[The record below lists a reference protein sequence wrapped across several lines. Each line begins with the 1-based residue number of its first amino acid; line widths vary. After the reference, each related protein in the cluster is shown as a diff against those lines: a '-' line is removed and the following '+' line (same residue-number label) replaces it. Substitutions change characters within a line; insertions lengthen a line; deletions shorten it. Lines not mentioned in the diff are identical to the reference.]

1 VRGHERGEAEPR
13 GQQKKSPAHPSHRRA
28 RLVAGFEKG
37 QDRGGIRSRVTMTLN
52 LKDFVHDVPDF
63 PKPGI
68 LFRDITPMLSDGPAF
83 AAAIDQLDQ
92 LTRGINYTRIIGI
105 ESRGFIFGAALA
117 QKRQCGFVPI
127 RKPKKLPRTTVR
139 ETYALEYGED
149 TLEMHEDAL
158 IKGERALIVDDVL
171 ATGGTAEA
179 AGRLVGRSLGEVA
192 GFAFL
197 IELDFLNGRSRLAPH
212 SVATVLHY

>member
-1 VRGHERGEAEPR
+1 
-13 GQQKKSPAHPSHRRA
+13 
-28 RLVAGFEKG
+28 
-37 QDRGGIRSRVTMTLN
+37 MTLN

-68 LFRDITPMLSDGPAF
+68 LFRDITPMLANGPAF
-83 AAAIDQLDQ
+83 ASAIDQLDQ
-92 LTRGINYTRIIGI
+92 LTRNISYTRVIGI

-117 QKRQCGFVPI
+117 HKRQCGFVPI
-127 RKPKKLPRTTVR
+127 RKPKKLPRAIVR

-158 IKGERALIVDDVL
+158 IKGEKALIVDDVL

-179 AGRLVGRSLGEVA
+179 AGRLVSRSLGEVA

>member
-1 VRGHERGEAEPR
+1 
-13 GQQKKSPAHPSHRRA
+13 
-28 RLVAGFEKG
+28 
-37 QDRGGIRSRVTMTLN
+37 MTLN
-52 LKDFVHDVPDF
+52 LKDFIHDVPDF
-63 PKPGI
+63 PKPGVV
-68 LFRDITPMLSDGPAF
+68 FRDITPMLANGQAF
-83 AAAIDQLDQ
+83 AEAIVRLDQ
-92 LTRGINYTRIIGI
+92 VTSDVRYTRIIGI

-117 QKRQCGFVPI
+117 QRKQCGFIPI
-127 RKPKKLPRTTVR
+127 RKPKKLPRATVR

-179 AGRLVGRSLGEVA
+179 AARLVDRSAGDVA

-197 IELDFLNGRSRLAPH
+197 IELDFLQGRSRLGPH
-212 SVATVLHY
+212 SVASVIHY

>member
-1 VRGHERGEAEPR
+1 M
-13 GQQKKSPAHPSHRRA
+13 
-28 RLVAGFEKG
+28 
-37 QDRGGIRSRVTMTLN
+37 DLN
-52 LKDFVHDVPDF
+52 LKHFIHDVPDF

-68 LFRDITPMLSDGPAF
+68 LFRDITPMLAHGPAF
-83 AAAIDQLDQ
+83 AAAIERLDD
-92 LTRGINYTRIIGI
+92 LTRDIGYTRIIGI

-117 QKRQCGFVPI
+117 QRRQCGFIPM
-127 RKPKKLPRTTVR
+127 RKPKKLPRATVR

-158 IKGERALIVDDVL
+158 LEGESALIVDDVL

-179 AGRLVGRSLGEVA
+179 AGKLVGRSRGTVA

-197 IELDFLNGRSRLAPH
+197 IELDFLEGKARLAPH
-212 SVATVLHY
+212 RVASLIHY

>member
-1 VRGHERGEAEPR
+1 
-13 GQQKKSPAHPSHRRA
+13 
-28 RLVAGFEKG
+28 
-37 QDRGGIRSRVTMTLN
+37 MTFD
-52 LKDFVHDVPDF
+52 LKPYIHDVPDF

-68 LFRDITPMLSDGPAF
+68 LFKDITPMLADGAAF
-83 AAAIDQLDQ
+83 AAAIEQLDNA
-92 LTRGINYTRIIGI
+92 TRGFDYTRIIGI

-117 QKRQCGFVPI
+117 QRRGCGFIPV
-127 RKPKKLPRTTVR
+127 RKPKKLPRATVR

-158 IKGERALIVDDVL
+158 ITGERALIVDDVL

-179 AGRLVGRSLGEVA
+179 AGRLVGRSAGTVA

-197 IELDFLNGRSRLAPH
+197 IELDFLGGRSRLDPH
-212 SVATVLHY
+212 TVASLVHY

>member
-1 VRGHERGEAEPR
+1 MP
-13 GQQKKSPAHPSHRRA
+13 
-28 RLVAGFEKG
+28 
-37 QDRGGIRSRVTMTLN
+37 LN

-68 LFRDITPMLSDGPAF
+68 LFRDITPMLANGPAF
-83 AAAIDQLDQ
+83 AAAIDQLDE
-92 LTRGINYTRIIGI
+92 LTRSISYTRIIGI

-117 QKRQCGFVPI
+117 QKRRCGFVPI
-127 RKPKKLPRTTVR
+127 RKPKKLPRATVR

-179 AGRLVGRSLGEVA
+179 AGRLVSRSRGEVA

>member
-1 VRGHERGEAEPR
+1 MP
-13 GQQKKSPAHPSHRRA
+13 
-28 RLVAGFEKG
+28 
-37 QDRGGIRSRVTMTLN
+37 LN

-68 LFRDITPMLSDGPAF
+68 LFRDITPMLADGPAF
-83 AAAIDQLDQ
+83 AAAIDQLDE
-92 LTRGINYTRIIGI
+92 LTRGIKYTRIIGI

-127 RKPKKLPRTTVR
+127 RKPKKLPRATVR

-179 AGRLVGRSLGEVA
+179 AGRLVSRSLGEVA

>member
-1 VRGHERGEAEPR
+1 
-13 GQQKKSPAHPSHRRA
+13 
-28 RLVAGFEKG
+28 
-37 QDRGGIRSRVTMTLN
+37 MTLN

-68 LFRDITPMLSDGPAF
+68 LFRDITPMLAHGPAF
-83 AAAIDQLDQ
+83 ASAIDQLDQ
-92 LTRGINYTRIIGI
+92 LTRNISYTRVIGI

-117 QKRQCGFVPI
+117 HRRQCGFVPI
-127 RKPKKLPRTTVR
+127 RKPRKLPRAIVR

-158 IKGERALIVDDVL
+158 IKGEKALIVDDVL

-179 AGRLVGRSLGEVA
+179 AGRLVSRSLGEVA

>member
-1 VRGHERGEAEPR
+1 
-13 GQQKKSPAHPSHRRA
+13 
-28 RLVAGFEKG
+28 
-37 QDRGGIRSRVTMTLN
+37 MTIN

-68 LFRDITPMLSDGPAF
+68 LFRDITPLLADGPAF
-83 AAAIDQLDQ
+83 AAAIEQLDE
-92 LTRGINYTRIIGI
+92 LTRDVRYTRIIGI

-117 QKRQCGFVPI
+117 QRRKCGFVPI
-127 RKPKKLPRTTVR
+127 RKPKKLPRATVR

-158 IKGERALIVDDVL
+158 IMGERALIVDDVL

-179 AGRLVGRSLGEVA
+179 AARLVSRSLGEVA

-197 IELDFLNGRSRLAPH
+197 IELDFLNGRGRLAPH

>member
-1 VRGHERGEAEPR
+1 MP
-13 GQQKKSPAHPSHRRA
+13 
-28 RLVAGFEKG
+28 
-37 QDRGGIRSRVTMTLN
+37 LN

-68 LFRDITPMLSDGPAF
+68 LFRDITPMLADGPAF
-83 AAAIDQLDQ
+83 AAAIDQLDE
-92 LTRGINYTRIIGI
+92 LTRSISYTRIIGI

-117 QKRQCGFVPI
+117 QKRRCGFVPI
-127 RKPKKLPRTTVR
+127 RKPKKLPRATVR

-158 IKGERALIVDDVL
+158 IKGERALIIDDVL

-179 AGRLVGRSLGEVA
+179 AGRLVSRSRGEVA

>member
-1 VRGHERGEAEPR
+1 
-13 GQQKKSPAHPSHRRA
+13 
-28 RLVAGFEKG
+28 
-37 QDRGGIRSRVTMTLN
+37 MTIN

-68 LFRDITPMLSDGPAF
+68 LFRDITPMLADGPAF
-83 AAAIDQLDQ
+83 AAAIEQLDE
-92 LTRGINYTRIIGI
+92 LTKNVKYTRIIGI

-117 QKRQCGFVPI
+117 QRRACGFVPM
-127 RKPKKLPRTTVR
+127 RKPKKLPRATVR

-158 IKGERALIVDDVL
+158 MEGERALIVDDVL

-179 AGRLVGRSLGEVA
+179 AARLVSRSRGEVA

-197 IELDFLNGRSRLAPH
+197 IELDFLNGARRLAPH

>member
-1 VRGHERGEAEPR
+1 MP
-13 GQQKKSPAHPSHRRA
+13 
-28 RLVAGFEKG
+28 
-37 QDRGGIRSRVTMTLN
+37 LN

-68 LFRDITPMLSDGPAF
+68 LFRDITPLLADGPAF
-83 AAAIDQLDQ
+83 AAAIDQLDE
-92 LTRGINYTRIIGI
+92 LTRSISYTRIIGI

-117 QKRQCGFVPI
+117 QKRGCGFVPI
-127 RKPKKLPRTTVR
+127 RKPKKLPRATVR

-179 AGRLVGRSLGEVA
+179 AGRLVSRSLGEVA

>member
-1 VRGHERGEAEPR
+1 
-13 GQQKKSPAHPSHRRA
+13 
-28 RLVAGFEKG
+28 
-37 QDRGGIRSRVTMTLN
+37 MTLN

-68 LFRDITPMLSDGPAF
+68 LFRDITPLLSDGPAF

-92 LTRGINYTRIIGI
+92 LTRSISYTRIIGI

-171 ATGGTAEA
+171 ATGGTAAA
-179 AGRLVGRSLGEVA
+179 AGRLVSRSLGEVA

>member
-1 VRGHERGEAEPR
+1 
-13 GQQKKSPAHPSHRRA
+13 
-28 RLVAGFEKG
+28 
-37 QDRGGIRSRVTMTLN
+37 MTLN

-68 LFRDITPMLSDGPAF
+68 LFRDITPMLADGPAF
-83 AAAIDQLDQ
+83 AAAIDRLDE
-92 LTRGINYTRIIGI
+92 LTRNVNYTRIIGI

-117 QKRQCGFVPI
+117 QRRQCGFVPI
-127 RKPKKLPRTTVR
+127 RKPRKLPRATVR

-158 IKGERALIVDDVL
+158 IQGERALIVDDVL

-179 AGRLVGRSLGEVA
+179 AGRLVSRSRGEVA

-212 SVATVLHY
+212 SVATVLHF

>member
-1 VRGHERGEAEPR
+1 
-13 GQQKKSPAHPSHRRA
+13 
-28 RLVAGFEKG
+28 
-37 QDRGGIRSRVTMTLN
+37 MTLN

-68 LFRDITPMLSDGPAF
+68 LFRDITPMLADGPAF
-83 AAAIDQLDQ
+83 AAAIDRLDE
-92 LTRGINYTRIIGI
+92 LTRNVNYTRIIGI

-117 QKRQCGFVPI
+117 QRRQCGFVPI
-127 RKPKKLPRTTVR
+127 RKPRKLPRATVR
-139 ETYALEYGED
+139 ETDALEYGED

-158 IKGERALIVDDVL
+158 IQGERALIVDDVL

-179 AGRLVGRSLGEVA
+179 AGRLVSRSRGEVA

-212 SVATVLHY
+212 SVATVLHF

>member
-1 VRGHERGEAEPR
+1 MP
-13 GQQKKSPAHPSHRRA
+13 
-28 RLVAGFEKG
+28 
-37 QDRGGIRSRVTMTLN
+37 LN

-68 LFRDITPMLSDGPAF
+68 LFRDITPLLADGPAF
-83 AAAIDQLDQ
+83 AAAVDQLDE
-92 LTRGINYTRIIGI
+92 LTRSINYTRIIGI

-117 QKRQCGFVPI
+117 QKRQCGFVPM
-127 RKPKKLPRTTVR
+127 RKPKKLPRATVR

-179 AGRLVGRSLGEVA
+179 AGRLVSRSRGEVA

>member
-1 VRGHERGEAEPR
+1 M
-13 GQQKKSPAHPSHRRA
+13 PAIMA
-28 RLVAGFEKG
+28 V
-37 QDRGGIRSRVTMTLN
+37 N
-52 LKDFVHDVPDF
+52 LKDFIHDVPDY

-68 LFRDITPMLSDGPAF
+68 LFRDITPLLADGPAF
-83 AAAIDQLDQ
+83 ASAVEQLD
-92 LTRGINYTRIIGI
+92 LGTRDVKYTRIIGI

-117 QKRQCGFVPI
+117 QRRRCGFVPI
-127 RKPKKLPRTTVR
+127 RKPKKLPRATVR

-158 IKGERALIVDDVL
+158 ISGERALIVDDVL

-179 AGRLVGRSLGEVA
+179 AGRLVSRSAGMVA

-197 IELDFLNGRSRLAPH
+197 IELDVLGGRSRLTPH
-212 SVATVLHY
+212 TVASVLHY

>member
-1 VRGHERGEAEPR
+1 
-13 GQQKKSPAHPSHRRA
+13 
-28 RLVAGFEKG
+28 
-37 QDRGGIRSRVTMTLN
+37 MTIN
-52 LKDFVHDVPDF
+52 LKDFIHDVPDF

-68 LFRDITPMLSDGPAF
+68 LFRDITPMLADAAAF
-83 AAAIDQLDQ
+83 ASSIEQLDQ
-92 LTRGINYTRIIGI
+92 LTRNLAYTRIIGI

-117 QKRQCGFVPI
+117 QRRQCGFVPM
-127 RKPKKLPRTTVR
+127 RKPKKLPRAIVR

-158 IKGERALIVDDVL
+158 IQGENALIVDDVL

-179 AGRLVGRSLGEVA
+179 AGRLVSRSRGGVA

-197 IELDFLNGRSRLAPH
+197 IELDFLNGRTRLAPH
-212 SVATVLHY
+212 AVASLVHY

>member
-1 VRGHERGEAEPR
+1 
-13 GQQKKSPAHPSHRRA
+13 
-28 RLVAGFEKG
+28 
-37 QDRGGIRSRVTMTLN
+37 MTQN
-52 LKDFVHDVPDF
+52 LKDFIRDVPDF

-68 LFRDITPMLSDGPAF
+68 LFRDITPMLADGPAF
-83 AAAIDQLDQ
+83 ASAIEQLDE
-92 LTRGINYTRIIGI
+92 LTKGLAYDRIIGI

-117 QKRQCGFVPI
+117 QRRQCGFVPI
-127 RKPKKLPRTTVR
+127 RKPKKLPRAVVR

-158 IKGERALIVDDVL
+158 IKGQRALIVDDVL

-179 AGRLVGRSLGEVA
+179 AGRLISRSAGAVA

-197 IELDFLNGRSRLAPH
+197 IELDFLSGRSRLAPH
-212 SVATVLHY
+212 AVASLVHY

>member
-1 VRGHERGEAEPR
+1 
-13 GQQKKSPAHPSHRRA
+13 
-28 RLVAGFEKG
+28 
-37 QDRGGIRSRVTMTLN
+37 MTLN
-52 LKDFVHDVPDF
+52 LKDFIHDVPDF

-68 LFRDITPMLSDGPAF
+68 LFRDITPMLADGPAF
-83 AAAIDQLDQ
+83 AAAIEQLDH
-92 LTRGINYTRIIGI
+92 LTKGIEYSRIIGI

-117 QKRQCGFVPI
+117 QRRGCGFVPI
-127 RKPKKLPRTTVR
+127 RKPKKLPRATVR

-158 IKGERALIVDDVL
+158 IQGERALIVDDVL

-179 AGRLVGRSLGEVA
+179 AARLVSRSKGAVA

-197 IELDFLNGRSRLAPH
+197 IELDFLKGRARLSPH
-212 SVATVLHY
+212 TVASVIHY